1 MSKFLSRK
9 FLVSVAAFLASLG
22 TSIAGFASGEPVIA
36 TAGLICTAVSAA
48 IYAAVEAYVDGQAA
62 SSVTTQKVITAT
74 SDSNYVVQNALSEK
88 KEG

>member
-22 TSIAGFASGEPVIA
+22 GSIAGFAAGEPLIA

-48 IYAAVEAYVDGQAA
+48 IYAAVEAYVDGQSAA
-62 SSVTTQKVITAT
+62 SSTTQKIVTAT
-74 SDSNYVVQNALSEK
+74 ADNSFIVQNALQEQAK
-88 KEG
+88 